1 MKLEKKKISNIE
13 LAMYLE
19 KFKESNANNI
29 MINGIMLNAHN
40 KKFIIEKWFN
50 DYILKIVDNNNYN
63 ICDILVSNI
72 NDIWFKS

>member
-19 KFKESNANNI
+19 KFKESNANIIMINNI
-29 MINGIMLNAHN
+29 MINAHN
-40 KKFIIEKWFN
+40 KKLIVEKWYD
-50 DYILKIVDNNNYN
+50 DYILKVLDNNNYN